1 MIGVAIMSLK
11 LQLETDMKNAMRE
24 GDKPK
29 RDALRMLL
37 AAIKQEEVDSRTN
50 LDDEG
55 VTTILSRQVKQ
66 RRESIVDYEKAGQP
80 DQVATEQY
88 EMALI
93 ESYLPQMMSQEE
105 IEPIVA
111 QIIADLG
118 VTDVKGVGQVMGKV
132 MAELQGKADGRLVSQ
147 IVRQQLQK

>member
-37 AAIKQEEVDSRTN
+37 AAIKQEEIDSRTN

-147 IVRQQLQK
+147 IVRQQLQN

>member
-37 AAIKQEEVDSRTN
+37 AAIKQEEIDSRTN

>member
-11 LQLETDMKNAMRE
+11 IQLETDMKNAMRE

-37 AAIKQEEVDSRTN
+37 AAIKQEEIDSRTN

-80 DQVATEQY
+80 DQVAKEQY

-147 IVRQQLQK
+147 IVRQQLQN

>member
-37 AAIKQEEVDSRTN
+37 AAIKQEEIDSRTN

-80 DQVATEQY
+80 DQVAKEQY

-147 IVRQQLQK
+147 IVRQQLQN